1 MEKHYRIKEEFW
13 AAWGV
18 NCEEDAIIDVCTLN
32 SHARK
37 SGIRQHLLLA
47 QVEDIVD
54 EPAYRTPYEFIAD
67 LFDSGYFDECLD
79 DEELSLTETESDIC
93 GMLDSEWGVPA
104 DLTPELYNELALEKI
119 REYIALNADD
129 E

>member
-13 AAWGV
+13 TAWGV

-54 EPAYRTPYEFIAD
+54 EPAYRTPYEFISD
-67 LFDSGYFDECLD
+67 LFDSGYSFSIHIFYQLKFNIY
-79 DEELSLTETESDIC
+79 LFFIFFFYKFIFLFLLIF
-93 GMLDSEWGVPA
+93 
-104 DLTPELYNELALEKI
+104 
-119 REYIALNADD
+119 
-129 E
+129 